1 MADTHSSFSKANLS
15 LSRVSIL
22 PSAFSLTTSL
32 NLQQSLSGKNLDS
45 SERMA
50 VSGSGA
56 VMAYP
61 SGELIGTNAALA
73 HIELAR
79 PLPAWGKL
87 QSSWTLFANWG
98 QAKAAKPL
106 PTDSTRSISDVG
118 VGWSANYG
126 NSTIRANLAHRLEST
141 PASSERTPR
150 DNFLLQVGWVF

>member
-1 MADTHSSFSKANLS
+1 MTPAIIALVLCAALLHASWNALLKS
-15 LSRVSIL
+15 
-22 PSAFSLTTSL
+22 
-32 NLQQSLSGKNLDS
+32 S

-61 SGELIGTNAALA
+61 SGELIGSNAVLA

-79 PLPAWGKL
+79 ALPVWGKL
-87 QSSWTLFANWG
+87 QSSWSVFANWG

-106 PTDSTRSISDVG
+106 PTESTRSISDVG

-126 NSTIRANLAHRLEST
+126 NAIIRANLAHRLEST
-141 PASSERTPR
+141 PARSEPTSQ
-150 DNFLLQVGWVF
+150 DNFLLQLGWLF